1 MRISDWSS
9 DVCSSDLCCLVLLL
23 TSCAT
28 ERHKPISA
36 QLKQQFKAAD
46 KNTDEALDRDEFNN
60 FSLPDAKF
68 EQLDTDNNGKVT
80 LAEVKNYVIWRRVQ
94 DEGRRRYDET
104 RRNVDE
110 NTMPARERPEE
121 RGVGKGGDR
130 QRRTRGWG

>member
-94 DEGRRRYDET
+94 AEGRRRYDET
-104 RRNVDE
+104 RRHVD
-110 NTMPARERPEE
+110 RSEE
-121 RGVGKGGDR
+121 HKSELQSLMRISYAVLCLKKK
-130 QRRTRGWG
+130 

>member
-94 DEGRRRYDET
+94 AEGRRRYDET
-104 RRNVDE
+104 RRQ
-110 NTMPARERPEE
+110 
-121 RGVGKGGDR
+121 DR
-130 QRRTRGWG
+130 KSTRLNSSH